1 VLLELAVILLLLL
14 PGPGWCGED
23 RSELLRVGTSG
34 DYAPFSLR
42 GEGFDIEVARR
53 LAGDLGLR
61 LEWVPFRWP
70 ELQAGIEA
78 GAFDVAMSG
87 VTWRP
92 ERAVLGWMSR
102 AVASGG
108 PCVLGNPAG
117 KRVAVNRGGVLERF
131 ARGRFAAAQIRAID
145 QNTLLP
151 QLLERGEVD
160 AVVTDSFELPHFARP
175 GQAVRC
181 EPPIDRKVY
190 WVAPQGAAALGPLID
205 LWIAENEA
213 GLAQL
218 RNEWFG
224 AEQPRSE
231 IDHLLDLI
239 ARRLALMP
247 SVARWKRSRGVPTE
261 DLEREAL
268 ILAAAER
275 EAARSGLAASGLR
288 GFFEVQIRL
297 AKQIQRRSVD
307 GPPTLELG
315 SQLRPALLRLGERIT
330 RSLAQL
336 APIDPAALS
345 DQRLAV
351 LEPLL
356 EAAELQALR
365 VALLAV
371 RPEQ

>member
-1 VLLELAVILLLLL
+1 VLVRLAVILLLLL
-14 PGPGWCGED
+14 PGSVWSGEGG
-23 RSELLRVGTSG
+23 REVLRVGTSG

-53 LAGDLGLR
+53 LAHDLGLR
-61 LEWVPFRWP
+61 LDWVPFRWP
-70 ELQAGIEA
+70 ELQASIESD
-78 GAFDVAMSG
+78 AFDVAMSG

-92 ERAVLGWMSR
+92 ERAVSGWMSR
-102 AVASGG
+102 SVASGG
-108 PCVLGNPAG
+108 PCVLGDPTG
-117 KRVAVNRGGVLERF
+117 KRVAVNRGGILERF
-131 ARGRFAAAQIRAID
+131 ARRRFTAAEILAID
-145 QNTLLP
+145 QNTHLP

-181 EPPIDRKVY
+181 EPPVDRKVY
-190 WVAPQGAAALGPLID
+190 WVAPRQAAELGPRID
-205 LWIAENEA
+205 AWIDENEA
-213 GLAQL
+213 LLAQL
-218 RNEWFG
+218 RKQWFG
-224 AEQPRSE
+224 TEQPRGE

-247 SVARWKRSRGVPTE
+247 SVARWKRSRGVPIE
-261 DLEREAL
+261 DLEREAVV
-268 ILAAAER
+268 LAAAER
-275 EAARSGLAASGLR
+275 EASHAGLAASGLR

-297 AKQIQRRSVD
+297 AKQIQRRSPE
-307 GPPTLELG
+307 GPPTLELR
-315 SQLRPALLRLGERIT
+315 SQLRPALIRLGGRIT
-330 RSLAQL
+330 RSLARL

-345 DQRLAV
+345 DPRLAV

-365 VALLAV
+365 AALIEV